1 MADPLFTFGEDPTTW
16 NITFSELHINSNP
29 QVTFEQFQEARGW
42 QRYMDAGN
50 TGDHPVGPPTNTQTM
65 FAQNQ
70 LAILVNQEAGDEAD
84 DEDEDEDEDPDV
96 GENDDSDSDSSESG
110 GEKDWEAADEDAAD
124 EVEIPTAR
132 GSHCT

>member
-1 MADPLFTFGEDPTTW
+1 MAHDIAEEQPEDQVSAEQEEDDSEADAEGESEDDSEADAEGEDDDEIVGAVKTR
-16 NITFSELHINSNP
+16 SLRRNSRRK
-29 QVTFEQFQEARGW
+29 A
-42 QRYMDAGN
+42 
-50 TGDHPVGPPTNTQTM
+50 
-65 FAQNQ
+65 
-70 LAILVNQEAGDEAD
+70 
-84 DEDEDEDEDPDV
+84 EDEDEDEDPDV